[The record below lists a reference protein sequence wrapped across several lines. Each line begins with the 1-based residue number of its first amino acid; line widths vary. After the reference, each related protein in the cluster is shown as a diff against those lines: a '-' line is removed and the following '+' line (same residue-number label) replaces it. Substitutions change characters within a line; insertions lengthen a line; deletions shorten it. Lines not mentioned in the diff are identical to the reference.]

1 MSAGASS
8 NNTADIQELSAGGTV
23 VGMFPEM
30 GYEETTVDL
39 RSGDVLL
46 AFTMA
51 LPRRTVV
58 RGRVGE
64 ERLKAVL
71 ASVAHLSADGICAGV
86 AAELKQWIEDAEQY
100 DDVTLVVMKVR

>member
-1 MSAGASS
+1 MRGAQVSAGAGGGDA
-8 NNTADIQELSAGGTV
+8 ADIQELSAGGTV

-46 AFTMA
+46 AFTDGVTEA
-51 LPRRTVV
+51 HSPDEAEF
-58 RGRVGE
+58 GE

-71 ASVAHLSADGICAGV
+71 ASVAHLPADRICAGV
-86 AAELKQWIEDAEQY
+86 AAELKQWIKDA
-100 DDVTLVVMKVR
+100 DSTTI